1 MCCKLDWVAIMP
13 AQNSF
18 KDLTVII
25 PLSPIENQQSVLL
38 ADLQSLSDCGMEVI
52 QCSKGRRACSQNKGA
67 AQARGQWLWF
77 VHADSRISGHQLR
90 ALQHSL
96 EQHPDA
102 VHYFDLAFQSAP
114 VYRRLISINA
124 WGANLRSKLF
134 KAPFGDQALCMH
146 RDIFRRL
153 GGFTED
159 ASYGEDLLLVRRAR
173 RKGIPLMPVHSAILT
188 SPRKYIETGWLRLT
202 LLYQWRW
209 ISLSVKD
216 WLTHCQWRQV
226 LNPRRKH
233 Q

>member
-1 MCCKLDWVAIMP
+1 MHMP

-38 ADLQSLSDCGMEVI
+38 ADLKALSDWGMEVI
-52 QCSKGRRACSQNKGA
+52 QCSKGSRACSLNKGA

-77 VHADSRISGHQLR
+77 VHADSRIGERQLR
-90 ALQHSL
+90 ALQRSL
-96 EQHPDA
+96 EQQPDA

-114 VYRRLISINA
+114 RYRRLVCINA

-134 KAPFGDQALCMH
+134 KAPFGDQAFCMH

-153 GGFTED
+153 GGFTENV
-159 ASYGEDLLLVRRAR
+159 SYGEDLLLVRRAR
-173 RKGIPLMPVHSAILT
+173 RNKVPLIPVHSPILA
-188 SPRKYIETGWLRLT
+188 SPRKYIANGWLRLT

-216 WLTHCQWRQV
+216 ALAHCRWRRIV
-226 LNPRRKH
+226 NGGHNHL
-233 Q
+233 

>member
-1 MCCKLDWVAIMP
+1 MHMP

-38 ADLQSLSDCGMEVI
+38 ADLKALSDWGMEVI
-52 QCSKGRRACSQNKGA
+52 QCSKGSRACSLNKGA

-77 VHADSRISGHQLR
+77 VHADSRISERQLR
-90 ALQHSL
+90 ALQRSL
-96 EQHPDA
+96 EQQPDA
-102 VHYFDLAFQSAP
+102 VHYFDLAFQAAP
-114 VYRRLISINA
+114 RYRRLVCINA

-134 KAPFGDQALCMH
+134 KAPFGDQAFCMH

-153 GGFTED
+153 GGFNENV
-159 ASYGEDLLLVRRAR
+159 SYGEDLLLVRRAR
-173 RKGIPLMPVHSAILT
+173 RNKVPLIPVHSPILT
-188 SPRKYIETGWLRLT
+188 SPRKYIANGWLRLT

-216 WLTHCQWRQV
+216 ALAHCRWRRIV
-226 LNPRRKH
+226 NGGHKH
-233 Q
+233 L

>member
-1 MCCKLDWVAIMP
+1 MHMP
-13 AQNSF
+13 ARNSF

-38 ADLQSLSDCGMEVI
+38 ADLKALSDWGMEVI
-52 QCSKGRRACSQNKGA
+52 QCSKGSRACSLNKGA

-77 VHADSRISGHQLR
+77 VHSDSRISERQLR
-90 ALQHSL
+90 ALQRSL
-96 EQHPDA
+96 EQQPDA

-114 VYRRLISINA
+114 RYRRLVCINA

-134 KAPFGDQALCMH
+134 KAPFGDQAFCMH

-153 GGFTED
+153 GGFNENV
-159 ASYGEDLLLVRRAR
+159 SYGEDLLLVRRAR
-173 RKGIPLMPVHSAILT
+173 RNKVPLIPVHSPILT
-188 SPRKYIETGWLRLT
+188 SPRKYIANGWLRLT

-216 WLTHCQWRQV
+216 ALAHCRWRRIV
-226 LNPRRKH
+226 NGGHNHL
-233 Q
+233 